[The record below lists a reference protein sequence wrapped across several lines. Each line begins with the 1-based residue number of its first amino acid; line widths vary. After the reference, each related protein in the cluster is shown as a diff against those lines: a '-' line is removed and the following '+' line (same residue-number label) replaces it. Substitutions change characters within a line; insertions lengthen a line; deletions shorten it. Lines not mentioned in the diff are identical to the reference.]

1 MRRFRRRRSSEYIV
15 RRPAVSCAAARP
27 LRAVLRHRQKW
38 IGATKALPHWPTERA
53 TCLSCAMWLTLV
65 WGRNER
71 RAPGYGDYRKGC
83 GELVIMGSRPAA
95 VSNCGWA
102 AGGTW
107 AATPAISVG

>member
-1 MRRFRRRRSSEYIV
+1 MDRRDKSAS
-15 RRPAVSCAAARP
+15 ALAD
-27 LRAVLRHRQKW
+27 RAGDVPVLCHVTDPRL
-38 IGATKALPHWPTERA
+38 GEDE
-53 TCLSCAMWLTLV
+53 
-65 WGRNER
+65 G
-71 RAPGYGDYRKGC
+71 RAPGYSDYRKGC